1 MGSFFYLLLPNKSFK
16 LIQASKE
23 NSIIKSE
30 LHLRNKHRSQY
41 DFKQLI
47 KSCPELSKF
56 VSVNKYNNES
66 INFADPKAV
75 KILNKALL
83 KLFYGIENWDIPKN
97 YLCPPIP
104 GRADYIHYMA
114 DLLSS
119 CNHKIIPKKITILDI
134 GIGANCVYPII
145 GNKEYGWHFVGS
157 DIDKVAI
164 HSAEKIIES
173 NNLTNAIECRLQK
186 SATSIF
192 ENIIQPNEVFDLT
205 ICNPPFHSSFEEANS
220 GTQRK
225 LKNLSVNKNSKT
237 ILNFG
242 GQNAELFCEG
252 GEKSFIQNM
261 IEESAKIAEACF
273 WFSTLISKKSNLAG
287 VYQSLKNAKAIDVK
301 TIEMAQGNKV
311 SRVVAWTFLNKIQ
324 QKEWAKKS
332 WSLKLK

>member
-1 MGSFFYLLLPNKSFK
+1 M
-16 LIQASKE
+16 IQASKE

-30 LHLRNKHRSQY
+30 LHARNKHRSQY

-83 KLFYGIENWDIPKN
+83 KHFYGIENWDIPKN

-114 DLLSS
+114 DILSS
-119 CNHKIIPKKITILDI
+119 CNHKITPKNINVLDI
-134 GIGANCVYPII
+134 GTGANCVYPII

-157 DIDKVAI
+157 DIDSVAI
-164 HSAEKIIES
+164 NSARKIIEE
-173 NNLTNAIECRLQK
+173 NNLENAIECRLQK
-186 SATSIF
+186 SVNSIF
-192 ENIIQPNEVFDLT
+192 KNILKPNEVFDLT
-205 ICNPPFHSSFEEANS
+205 ICNPPFHASLAEAEI

-225 LKNLSVNKNSKT
+225 LKNLGAKKNSKSV
-237 ILNFG
+237 LNFG

-261 IEESAKIAEACF
+261 IEESAKIPETCF
-273 WFSTLISKKSNLAG
+273 WFSTLVSKKSNLIG
-287 VYQSLKNAKAIDVK
+287 VYKSLKNAKAIDVK

-311 SRVVAWTFLNKIQ
+311 SRIVAWTFLNKTQ
-324 QKEWAKKS
+324 QKEWAKKR
-332 WSLKLK
+332 WSNRSK